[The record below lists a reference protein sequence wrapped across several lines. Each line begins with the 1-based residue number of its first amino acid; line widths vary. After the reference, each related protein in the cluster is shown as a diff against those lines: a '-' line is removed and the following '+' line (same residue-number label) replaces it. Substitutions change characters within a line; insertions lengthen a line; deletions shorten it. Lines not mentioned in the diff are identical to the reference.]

1 MGAFR
6 TTEGVPDHKKPSYWA
21 EAVAGAFPGA
31 EVSVLDGD
39 HRNTLW
45 TSRLGPARAVTLE
58 GARMRVRWPAF
69 SLTSDGEQSLV
80 LVTPVEGTV
89 VVDQGDGAARTGPG
103 AIALCDLARPT
114 RIDFPA
120 GHQVRCLVVPRW
132 LLGLTE
138 ADLRRLT
145 AAPIQP
151 DTTPGRLLSPMLA
164 QLVATAPTLC
174 PGTGEALVR
183 HVVDLI
189 SVLALE
195 ELQGETDDVPDTV
208 RYLLPRILEHIDRR
222 LDDPDLSLGSIAQAH
237 AISVRYLHRVF
248 EHADTTVRRW
258 VQRRRLQECRRDLAR
273 RQAAGEAP
281 PVPLT
286 SAAPSGPRTACPRP
300 NGGASPS
307 MVSARPCRGARRS
320 PAKPWSACCP
330 TPPLPVR
337 PAGARAPRRPEPYG
351 TADSP
356 RRAVPDAAPSM
367 NGAGRGLAVPVPT
380 LSSRPPHR
388 GVRPRRR

>member
-21 EAVAGAFPGA
+21 EAVAGAFPRA

-39 HRNTLW
+39 HRDTLW

-89 VVDQGDGAARTGPG
+89 VVDQGDGAARIGPG

-145 AAPIQP
+145 AAPIRP

-248 EHADTTVRRW
+248 EHADTTVSRW

-273 RQAAGEAP
+273 RQTAGLTISA
-281 PVPLT
+281 VAHRWGFT
-286 SAAPSGPRTACPRP
+286 SAAHFSRTFRATYGMSPAEWRRFALDGVRETVPGRPAVAHEAVVSLLSRPTAPRP
-300 NGGASPS
+300 SRGGA
-307 MVSARPCRGARRS
+307 GA
-320 PAKPWSACCP
+320 
-330 TPPLPVR
+330 
-337 PAGARAPRRPEPYG
+337 
-351 TADSP
+351 
-356 RRAVPDAAPSM
+356 AA
-367 NGAGRGLAVPVPT
+367 A
-380 LSSRPPHR
+380 
-388 GVRPRRR
+388 